1 MAEKLLV
8 PQFNISGEKTSD
20 FEVTVALPEKVNS
33 DLLTQAVR
41 VYLANQRQNNAKV
54 KTKGEVSGG
63 GKKPWK
69 QKGTGRARQGSTR
82 SPQWRHGGIAHGPQ
96 PRDLS
101 EEFPAKM
108 AKLAFKMALLDKIT
122 DGKIA
127 VLESGEKGLKTKN
140 MALSLTKITTAKK
153 LTLISSGVKD
163 VLVLASRNIAR
174 VKTCGVSSL
183 NSYDII
189 ATPFL
194 IVSEKAATTLLK

>member
-1 MAEKLLV
+1 MKSFVV
-8 PQFNISGEKTSD
+8 PQFNIQGEKTGD
-20 FEVTVALPEKVNS
+20 FAVTVALPDKVNS
-33 DLLTQAVR
+33 DLLAQAVR
-41 VYLANQRQNNAKV
+41 VYRANQRQNNAKV

-82 SPQWRHGGIAHGPQ
+82 SPQWRHGGVAHGPQ
-96 PRDLS
+96 PRDLA
-101 EEFPAKM
+101 EHFPATM

-127 VLESGEKGLKTKN
+127 VLASGEKGLKTKD
-140 MALSLTKITTAKK
+140 MALSLAKITTAKK
-153 LTLISSGVKD
+153 LTLVSSGVKD
-163 VLVLASRNIAR
+163 VLVLAGRNIAR
-174 VKTCGVSSL
+174 VSTRGVSSL

-194 IVSEKAATTLLK
+194 IVSTEAAVRLLK